1 MNKVCI
7 SGRLVRDPSV
17 HSFQNQ
23 NQLTTIFIANNIY
36 YGDNEKTGFFKVNVW
51 GNLGKIIAEHCKTG
65 TKLFVT
71 GRLEQSQYQN
81 EDGKTIYD
89 VSINMEHFDFGER
102 SLSSESLSSVDSQQ
116 SNT

>member
-7 SGRLVRDPSV
+7 SGRLVREPYV
-17 HSFQNQ
+17 HSLQNQ
-23 NQLTTIFIANNIY
+23 LQLTTIYIANNIY
-36 YGDNEKTGFFKVNVW
+36 YGGNEKTGFFKVNAW

-81 EDGKTIYD
+81 KDGNTIYD
-89 VSINMEHFDFGER
+89 VSINMEHFEFGESR
-102 SLSSESLSSVDSQQ
+102 VSESSSSSDSEQ
-116 SNT
+116 STT